1 MSKKFI
7 LSVVITL
14 LSVLALS
21 ACVRSASKAPQ
32 ASPTSEFPLPGSTED
47 VFGQLSA
54 FATQTAIAMN
64 VPSATQEPAESPTE
78 PPQEEPTEAP
88 PVPTVVPAAP
98 SESKPASGFTLKQR
112 PIPKTYTLRKGEHP
126 YCIARRFNINPMTM
140 LQLSGLPTSGT
151 YTTGTVLKIPQSGS
165 FPGSRSLKKH
175 PTTYTVQSGD
185 TLFSIACQ
193 FGDVW
198 PEDIA
203 EANGI
208 KLNANLKVGQEL
220 YIP

>member
-1 MSKKFI
+1 MSRKLIIFFLI
-7 LSVVITL
+7 GLISL
-14 LSVLALS
+14 LALS
-21 ACVRSASKAPQ
+21 ACVRSASKAPKE
-32 ASPTSEFPLPGSTED
+32 SPTSEFPLPGSTED

-54 FATQTAIAMN
+54 FATQTAIAMSG
-64 VPSATQEPAESPTE
+64 PSATQEPVGAPTE
-78 PPQEEPTEAP
+78 PSSPEPTEAP
-88 PVPTVVPAAP
+88 PEPTAAP
-98 SESKPASGFTLKQR
+98 SATSEPQPTPQYTVKQR
-112 PIPKTYTLRKGEHP
+112 PVPKTYTLHKGEHP
-126 YCIARRFNINPMTM
+126 YCIARRFNVNPITM
-140 LQLSGLPTSGT
+140 LQMSGLSTSGT
-151 YTTGTVLKIPQSGS
+151 YSPGTVLTIPQSGS

-185 TLFSIACQ
+185 TLFTIACE

>member
-1 MSKKFI
+1 MSRKI
-7 LSVVITL
+7 VIFFL
-14 LSVLALS
+14 IGFVSAIALS

-32 ASPTSEFPLPGSTED
+32 GSPTAEFPLPGSTED

-64 VPSATQEPAESPTE
+64 GSPTTQEPLEAPTESPS
-78 PPQEEPTEAP
+78 QE
-88 PVPTVVPAAP
+88 P
-98 SESKPASGFTLKQR
+98 SEVPSQPTAVPPATSQSQPTPQYTVKQR
-112 PIPKTYTLRKGEHP
+112 PVPKTYTLRKGEHP
-126 YCIARRFNINPMTM
+126 YCIARRFDVNPITM
-140 LQLSGLPTSGT
+140 LQLSGLSTAGT
-151 YTTGTVLKIPQSGS
+151 YSTGTVLTIPQSGN
-165 FPGSRSLKKH
+165 FPGDRSLKKH

-185 TLFSIACQ
+185 TLFTIACQ

-203 EANGI
+203 DANGI

>member
-1 MSKKFI
+1 MSRKLFLMI
-7 LSVVITL
+7 VLAI

-64 VPSATQEPAESPTE
+64 APAATPEPTE
-78 PPQEEPTEAP
+78 PPAEPPTLEPTQAAPQPVEAP
-88 PVPTVVPAAP
+88 PQ
-98 SESKPASGFTLKQR
+98 SESKPTPQFTLKQR
-112 PIPKTYTLRKGEHP
+112 PIPKTHTLRKGEHP
-126 YCIARRFNINPMTM
+126 YCIARRFNVNPITM
-140 LQLSGLPTSGT
+140 LQLSGLSTSGT
-151 YTTGTVLKIPQSGS
+151 YSPGTVLTIPQSGS
-165 FPGSRSLKKH
+165 FPGNRSLKKH
-175 PTTYTVQSGD
+175 PSSYTVQSGD
-185 TLFSIACQ
+185 TLFTIACQ

-203 EANGI
+203 EANGL

>member
-1 MSKKFI
+1 MSKKSILFI
-7 LSVVITL
+7 VITL

-54 FATQTAIAMN
+54 FATQTAIAMSG
-64 VPSATQEPAESPTE
+64 PSATQEPVESPAA
-78 PPQEEPTEAP
+78 PSPEEPTEASP
-88 PVPTVVPAAP
+88 QPTAVPTTNEP
-98 SESKPASGFTLKQR
+98 KPTPQFTLKQR

-126 YCIARRFNINPMTM
+126 YCIARRFNVNPATM
-140 LQLSGLPTSGT
+140 LQLSGLSTSGT
-151 YTTGTVLKIPQSGS
+151 YSTGTVLKIPQSGS
-165 FPGSRSLKKH
+165 FPGDRSLKKH

-185 TLFSIACQ
+185 TLFTIACQ

-203 EANGI
+203 EANGL
-208 KLNANLKVGQEL
+208 KLSANLKVGQEL

>member
-7 LSVVITL
+7 PLIGLALLMILS
-14 LSVLALS
+14 LS

-54 FATQTAIAMN
+54 FATQTAIAMSA
-64 VPSATQEPAESPTE
+64 PSATQELPTE
-78 PPQEEPTEAP
+78 PPTEEPTQAPPQPTEAP
-88 PVPTVVPAAP
+88 PQVNEPQPTPQ
-98 SESKPASGFTLKQR
+98 FILKQR

-126 YCIARRFNINPMTM
+126 YCIARRFNVNPITM
-140 LQLSGLPTSGT
+140 LQLSGLATSGT
-151 YTTGTVLKIPQSGS
+151 YPTGTVLTIPQSGS
-165 FPGSRSLKKH
+165 FPGDRSLKDH

-185 TLFSIACQ
+185 TLFTIACQ

-203 EANGI
+203 EANGL

>member
-1 MSKKFI
+1 MSRKYLLYAIII
-7 LSVVITL
+7 LIVGLT
-14 LSVLALS
+14 LS

-32 ASPTSEFPLPGSTED
+32 ASPTSEFPLPDSTED

-54 FATQTAIAMN
+54 FATQTAIAISG
-64 VPSATQEPAESPTE
+64 PSATQKPVETPIEPAP
-78 PPQEEPTEAP
+78 EEPTEVP
-88 PVPTVVPAAP
+88 PLPTAVP
-98 SESKPASGFTLKQR
+98 PASGQSQPTPQYTLKQR

-126 YCIARRFNINPMTM
+126 YCIARRFNVNPNTM

-151 YTTGTVLKIPQSGS
+151 YTAGTVLKIPQSGS
-165 FPGSRSLKKH
+165 FPGNRSLKKH

-203 EANGI
+203 EANGL

>member
-1 MSKKFI
+1 MSRKLI
-7 LSVVITL
+7 LLIVLAI

-32 ASPTSEFPLPGSTED
+32 ATPTSEFPLPGSTED

-64 VPSATQEPAESPTE
+64 APSATQEPAEPPTE
-78 PPQEEPTEAP
+78 PPSPEPTQVAPQPTEASP
-88 PVPTVVPAAP
+88 Q
-98 SESKPASGFTLKQR
+98 SEPKPAPQFTLKQR

-126 YCIARRFNINPMTM
+126 YCIARRFNVNPITM
-140 LQLSGLPTSGT
+140 LQLSGLSTSGS
-151 YTTGTVLKIPQSGS
+151 YPTGTVLTIPRSGS
-165 FPGSRSLKKH
+165 FPGDRSLKKH

-185 TLFSIACQ
+185 TLFTIACQ

-203 EANGI
+203 DANGL

>member
-1 MSKKFI
+1 MSRK
-7 LSVVITL
+7 L
-14 LSVLALS
+14 LLFVMIALLAGLTLS
-21 ACVRSASKAPQ
+21 ACVRSASKAPNP
-32 ASPTSEFPLPGSTED
+32 SPTSEFPLPGSTED

-54 FATQTAIAMN
+54 FATQTAIAMSG
-64 VPSATQEPAESPTE
+64 PAATQPPAEPPTE
-78 PPQEEPTEAP
+78 PPTEEPTEASP
-88 PVPTVVPAAP
+88 IATAVP
-98 SESKPASGFTLKQR
+98 PASNQPQPSPQFTLKQR
-112 PIPKTYTLRKGEHP
+112 PVPKTYTLRKGEHP
-126 YCIARRFNINPMTM
+126 YCIARRFNVNPITM

-151 YTTGTVLKIPQSGS
+151 YTAGTVLKIPQSGS
-165 FPGSRSLKKH
+165 FPGDRSLKKH

-185 TLFSIACQ
+185 SLFSIACQ

>member
-7 LSVVITL
+7 LYVVITL

-21 ACVRSASKAPQ
+21 ACVRSASKTPQ

-78 PPQEEPTEAP
+78 PSQEEPTEAP
-88 PVPTVVPAAP
+88 PPPTVVPAAP
-98 SESKPASGFTLKQR
+98 SEPKPASSFTLKQR
-112 PIPKTYTLRKGEHP
+112 PVPKTYTLRKGEHP
-126 YCIARRFNINPMTM
+126 YCIARRFNVNPITM

-151 YTTGTVLKIPQSGS
+151 YTAGTVLKIPQSGS
-165 FPGSRSLKKH
+165 FPGGRSLKKH
-175 PTTYTVQSGD
+175 PTTYTVRSGD

>member
-1 MSKKFI
+1 MSRKQIIFVMI
-7 LSVVITL
+7 ALISI
-14 LSVLALS
+14 LALS

-32 ASPTSEFPLPGSTED
+32 TSPTSEFPLPGSTED

-54 FATQTAIAMN
+54 FATQTAIAMSG
-64 VPSATQEPAESPTE
+64 PPATQEPEEPTSAPSP
-78 PPQEEPTEAP
+78 EEPTEAP
-88 PVPTVVPAAP
+88 LQPTPAPP
-98 SESKPASGFTLKQR
+98 SGEAQPPTQFTLKQR

-126 YCIARRFNINPMTM
+126 YCIARRFNVNPITM
-140 LQLSGLPTSGT
+140 LQMSGLPTSGT
-151 YTTGTVLKIPQSGS
+151 YTAGTVLKIPQSGS